1 MNCLLNLI
9 PWPEKIIVKEGCL
22 NFNNIFR
29 IALPKDAD
37 DAWKT
42 RASIFEEKLRHRFS
56 IAAETFIRS
65 NESETGS
72 SIFVERSGGPGRISG
87 NSNPDEAYR
96 LSIGE
101 IIRIRTNTHSGL
113 HNAFMTMLQLC
124 SQNGSSVI
132 IPKVDIEDSPRFP
145 WRGTLIDPARNFLPV
160 GTVKRYIDCISEL
173 KLNILHWHL
182 VDDQGWRIES
192 RTFPKLHWTGGKGG
206 YYTHAQIREIITYA
220 ENRNVMVLPEID
232 MPGHTSAL
240 LAAYPELSC
249 TKKPVQIRQRPGIFP
264 SALCVS
270 NEAVYDFIDRLIAEV
285 AGLFP
290 FPYIHIGSDE
300 VLAGDWL
307 SHDACIGLM
316 HKAGIKDKTGLHAHF
331 VMRVNDILKKHDKKM
346 IAWDEA
352 TRFMPDQAVIQAW
365 RNHKF
370 ATIASKMGHDTIV
383 SPTTHCYY
391 DYPHVITPVE
401 KVYSF
406 EPVPP
411 DLPENLAGHI
421 LGTEANLWG
430 EWITPKRLFKRA
442 FPRMLAHAE
451 VCWTIKENRD
461 YEHFKSRMQALS
473 SRMKKSGVDFGTRF
487 EPFLMLWFG
496 IMKLYEILFIKDKD
510 KSSE

>member
-1 MNCLLNLI
+1 MNNQINLI
-9 PWPEKIIVKEGCL
+9 PWPEKIAVKEGHL
-22 NFNNIFR
+22 SFKGIIR
-29 IALPKDAD
+29 ISLPEEAD

-42 RASIFEEKLRHRFS
+42 RASVFEEKLRQRFG
-56 IAAETFIRS
+56 IDAETFLTP
-65 NESETGS
+65 NESEAGC
-72 SIFVERSGGPGRISG
+72 SIFVERSGGLEPISG
-87 NSNPDEAYR
+87 NSNPDEAYE
-96 LSIGE
+96 LSVGE
-101 IIRIRTNTHSGL
+101 IIRIRTNTHQGL
-113 HNAFMTMLQLC
+113 HNAFMTLLQLF
-124 SQNGSSVI
+124 SQNGNSVI
-132 IPKVDIEDSPRFP
+132 VPKADIEDSPRFS

-192 RTFPKLHWTGGKGG
+192 RAFPKLHQIGGERG
-206 YYTHAQIREIITYA
+206 YYTREQIREIITYA
-220 ENRNVMVLPEID
+220 EARNVMVLPEID

-249 TKKPVQIRQRPGIFP
+249 TGKPVQIRQRPGIFP

-285 AGLFP
+285 ADLFP

-316 HKAGIKDKTGLHAHF
+316 QKSGIKDKTGLHARF
-331 VMRVNDILKKHDKKM
+331 VMRVNDILKKHDRKM

-352 TRFMPDQAVIQAW
+352 TRFMPEGAVIQAW

-370 ATIASKMGHDTIV
+370 AAIAAGMGHDTVV

-391 DYPHVITPVE
+391 DYPHIITPIE

-406 EPVPP
+406 EPVPH
-411 DLPENLAGHI
+411 DLPDNLTGHI

-430 EWITPKRLFKRA
+430 EWITPERLFKRA
-442 FPRMLAHAE
+442 FPRMFAHAE
-451 VCWTIKENRD
+451 VCWTQKQNRN
-461 YEHFKSRMQALS
+461 YERFKPRMQALS
-473 SRMKKSGVDFGTRF
+473 NSMKKSGIDSGTRF

-496 IMKLYEILFIKDKD
+496 IMKLYEILFIRDKE
-510 KSSE
+510 KNS